1 MPLTPP
7 PDYTKAIICAVVGI
21 SLALALGLF
30 TRSTIPFAGDQ
41 LHSLPHGGCYQDGT
55 KKIFYNRPRKLNS
68 IEQAVVSREIVFIV
82 IISLVGLLLA
92 TSFRRRAI
100 CGACGHARH

>member
-21 SLALALGLF
+21 SLALALGLL

-55 KKIFYNRPRKLNS
+55 KKILYNSPKKLNS
-68 IEQAVVSREIVFIV
+68 IEQSLVSREIIFIV
-82 IISLVGLLLA
+82 VISIVGFLLTANFRERA
-92 TSFRRRAI
+92 TCST
-100 CGACGHARH
+100 CGHARH